1 MADLILNE
9 ALGRS
14 LVEIQ
19 AVEDNSP
26 AAATIDIRAWVIS
39 AADESLR
46 DAADRQVTTFEAIT
60 NVTEATPYTIQ
71 LMDETDITILV
82 DDTNN
87 RADVTF
93 VDQTFT
99 SVAAQT
105 AWTDITLSYDADGT
119 PSGTDLIFDVFDFSV
134 TPNGGDITVDFPAV
148 SHRYVQA

>member
-19 AVEDNSP
+19 NVESNSP

-39 AADESLR
+39 AADETLR
-46 DAADRQVTTFEAIT
+46 DAADRQVTTFEAIA
-60 NVTEATPYTIQ
+60 NVAEATPYTPIQ
-71 LMDETDITILV
+71 MTDADITILV
-82 DDTNN
+82 DDGNN
-87 RADVTF
+87 RTDVTF
-93 VDQTFT
+93 VDKTYT

-105 AWTDITLSYDADGT
+105 AWTDITLSYDVDGSV
-119 PSGTDLIFDVFDFSV
+119 SGTDLIFDVYDFAV

-148 SHRYVQA
+148 SHRYSQA

>member
-19 AVEDNSP
+19 NVENNSP
-26 AAATIDIRAWVIS
+26 VAATIDIRAWVIS
-39 AADESLR
+39 AADDALR
-46 DAADRQVTTFEAIT
+46 DAADRQVTTFEAIA
-60 NVTEATPYTIQ
+60 NVAEATPYTIQ
-71 LMDETDITILV
+71 QMDETDITILV

-87 RADVTF
+87 RTDVTF

-105 AWTDITLSYDADGT
+105 AWTDITLSYNADGVT
-119 PSGTDLIFDVFDFSV
+119 SGTDLIFDVFDFSA
-134 TPNGGDITVDFPAV
+134 TPNGVDITVDFPAV